1 MYQIGVFF
9 QKVSRFFFSRVSGTC
24 WNCGQ
29 KCGMGTIA
37 RGFMWCNECYA
48 RYQSFI
54 RDPHFVFSIRH
65 FGYPASGLTKRAL
78 DALPESECPYCHEK
92 FTGTYGDHVL
102 QKAER
107 Q

>member
-1 MYQIGVFF
+1 MRNS
-9 QKVSRFFFSRVSGTC
+9 QKVIHAIGRLFLKLARFFFDRTTLAC
-24 WNCGQ
+24 WCCGDLV
-29 KCGMGTIA
+29 GMNSMYTQGH
-37 RGFMWCNECYA
+37 MWCEPCYQ
-48 RYQSFI
+48 RYVMPS
-54 RDPHFVFSIRH
+54 RESRRTP
-65 FGYPASGLTKRAL
+65 RAL